1 LILIYK
7 LKILGI
13 LFDPRDLFKDPI
25 ALIQI
30 LYCFSY
36 RHSYQILISLFISA
50 YIPIWI
56 LFLVVCLVDPGLVDL
71 KSLGDDARYRIFDY
85 LWERGVRSSD
95 LGIDPTYAN
104 KVRNRRVRV
113 SDALLE
119 RMLRM
124 LSVGEFTSLVSS
136 SQAVDQALQQVAW
149 EPRSL
154 GEAAIALD
162 QYIRGIEAVIERYPQ
177 LSSVAIQRISEVL
190 RRRAGGYS
198 IAITKDHIDTFE
210 KILRSRAPKTRDKR
224 LRYLRRA
231 LRDLDWE
238 LSAERLQEYLVE
250 LSEES
255 PNVAG
260 HVAKALKLFIKHVL
274 RDPNLYQAFKMPRAE
289 RGSAAEPLTLETVRA
304 VARAIDWIPAK
315 AFYALLAETGLR
327 PGEVLNAR
335 LGDLDLG
342 ERMLRIMR
350 IGSTKR
356 SYVAFFSEGLK
367 SYLEKQYLPY
377 RGDFVSKAEPR
388 VGNLLR
394 DTAEWRNLL
403 FPFKDSALRASIYD
417 AMEKTLGKRF
427 RLYDL
432 RAFHASYLSIKGVP
446 GQIIDLLQ
454 GRVPPREFQILA
466 RHYLAIGV
474 KELRDIYDR
483 AGLSVLG

>member
-1 LILIYK
+1 
-7 LKILGI
+7 
-13 LFDPRDLFKDPI
+13 
-25 ALIQI
+25 
-30 LYCFSY
+30 
-36 RHSYQILISLFISA
+36 
-50 YIPIWI
+50 
-56 LFLVVCLVDPGLVDL
+56 VDPGLIDL
-71 KSLGDDARYRIFDY
+71 RGLGDDIRYRIFDY
-85 LWERGVRSSD
+85 LWGRGVRSSD

-104 KVRNRRVRV
+104 KVRNRRARV
-113 SDALLE
+113 SDSLLE

-124 LSVGEFTSLVSS
+124 LSIGEFASLVSS
-136 SQAVDQALQQVAW
+136 SQALDRSIQRLSW
-149 EPRSL
+149 EPRDLS
-154 GEAAIALD
+154 EALSMLD
-162 QYIRGIEAVIERYPQ
+162 QLLMGLEALVNRYPQ
-177 LSSVAIQRISEVL
+177 LSSVAIQRVL
-190 RRRAGGYS
+190 GLLGRRGYS
-198 IAITKDHIDTFE
+198 VVITKDHIDAFE
-210 KILRSRAPKTRDKR
+210 KILRSRAPKTRDER

-238 LSAERLQEYLVE
+238 LSPERIQEYLAE

-274 RDPNLYQAFKMPRAE
+274 RDPNLYQAFKTPRAE
-289 RGSAAEPLTLETVRA
+289 ADLAAEPLRLEDVRA

-315 AFYALLAETGLR
+315 AYYALLAETGLR

-350 IGSTKR
+350 IGNTKR

-377 RGDFVSKAEPR
+377 REEFVKSAEPR
-388 VGNLLR
+388 VRNLLR
-394 DTAEWRNLL
+394 DTSEWRNLL

-417 AMEKTLGKRF
+417 AMEKILGKRF

-432 RAFHASYLSIKGVP
+432 RAFFASYLSIKGVP